1 MGRASGPCFAPVGNS
16 AVTNP
21 YLQPVATVWGRIAGS
36 VLLACGAGLTAVLGH
51 ALFNLAVDEASRR
64 SVTSSTLIFTLI
76 QFTLC
81 GICWQA
87 GYRLAFDRP
96 DRSGTL
102 FSRPAWFAIGSGLIV
117 VAALMAFAIFSV
129 RRPTGLDY
137 WVVVTL
143 GALGAWCIVL
153 AFRRGA
159 ATIESH

>member
-1 MGRASGPCFAPVGNS
+1 VGNS

-143 GALGAWCIVL
+143 GALGIWCIIL
-153 AFRRGA
+153 ACRRRQVRDE
-159 ATIESH
+159 TH